1 MVRGPGARS
10 DSQMSKRLSTDISL
24 VIDEERAKCDT
35 WCELRNP
42 AEPSKSLNASCARPL
57 GRGHA
62 RLAPHN
68 AAPTPNLALGA
79 GGADAGLPRARS
91 RLAQMRAL

>member
-1 MVRGPGARS
+1 MKNV
-10 DSQMSKRLSTDISL
+10 
-24 VIDEERAKCDT
+24 AKCDT

-62 RLAPHN
+62 RRAPRDRCRP
-68 AAPTPNLALGA
+68 ARRKARRWAE
-79 GGADAGLPRARS
+79 AGLPCAPS
-91 RLAQMRAL
+91 ARLA